1 MFPGAVSPTRVI
13 QAQRGF
19 GFCVSGQSG
28 IIAAALAQDSVIFAA
43 RCSAQAVA
51 AGTDP
56 NAPKQ
61 MVLSRLRVA
70 FTTITAFTT
79 PVTAGRRFSL
89 HRASN
94 AGAEISAQTLLVAVK
109 RDSRAPASIV
119 TPIRIANTAGITV
132 GGLTLETDP
141 IAVFDLSHTGAA
153 GGRAEFELTRA
164 QLGAHP
170 ECINPGQ
177 YLAIK
182 NPVAMDAAGTLN
194 FSVIDCEWEE
204 QRADEQG
211 L

>member
-1 MFPGAVSPTRVI
+1 MYPGALRPVPVI

-19 GFCVSGQSG
+19 GYCVSGQSG
-28 IIAAALAQDSVIFAA
+28 IIAAALAQDSVVFAM
-43 RCSAQAVA
+43 RCGLQAIV

-56 NAPKQ
+56 NAQKQ
-61 MVLSRLRVA
+61 SVLARFRCA

-94 AGAEISAQTLLVAVK
+94 AGAEISGQTALVQVK

-119 TPIRIANTAGITV
+119 SPIRIANTAGITV
-132 GGLTLETDP
+132 GGLTVEADP

-170 ECINPGQ
+170 ECLGVGQ
-177 YLAIK
+177 YFVVK
-182 NPVAMDAAGTLN
+182 NSVAMDAAGTLN
-194 FSVIDCEWEE
+194 FTVLDCEWLE
-204 QRADEQG
+204 QRADTG

>member
-1 MFPGAVSPTRVI
+1 MYPPAGRVQRVI

-19 GFCVSGQSG
+19 GYCVSGQSG
-28 IIAAALAQDSVIFAA
+28 IIAAALAQDSVVFAM
-43 RCSAQAVA
+43 RCALQAVA

-56 NAPKQ
+56 NAQKQ
-61 MVLSRLRVA
+61 AVLSRLRFA
-70 FTTITAFTT
+70 LTTITAFTT

-94 AGAEISAQTLLVAVK
+94 AGAEISAQTLLVPVK
-109 RDSRAPASIV
+109 RDSRAPATIV

-132 GGLTLETDP
+132 GGLTVETDP
-141 IAVFDLSHTGAA
+141 IAVFDISHSGAA

-164 QLGAHP
+164 QLGANP
-170 ECINPGQ
+170 EVLNPGQ
-177 YLAIK
+177 YLVLK

-194 FSVIDCEWEE
+194 LTIIDCEFHE
-204 QRADEQG
+204 QRADESG